1 MPVGLRAESVASAVV
16 LHFPDSESRCGGGGK
31 SPPLQPH
38 GFRFV
43 YSEWQL
49 GQTMGSP
56 PLTDTSLG
64 TSWQA
69 GKFKILLGAIKKN
82 NGRVGQGQA
91 AVSST
96 SLRFALMQA
105 TAG

>member
-1 MPVGLRAESVASAVV
+1 MPVGLRAESVASAV
-16 LHFPDSESRCGGGGK
+16 LLNFPGSESRCGGGGK
-31 SPPLQPH
+31 SAPLQPH
-38 GFRFV
+38 GFKFV

-64 TSWQA
+64 KSWQA

-82 NGRVGQGQA
+82 KGRVGQRRA
-91 AVSST
+91 AV
-96 SLRFALMQA
+96 RR
-105 TAG
+105 